1 MSVADDIED
10 TQEDPLLSLLDAA
23 KAFAAR
29 IAEQPMIE
37 RILRAFAR
45 LPESD
50 REPILGI
57 IERDATWCRIVEQ
70 TAETTGIT
78 VRPNTQASF
87 YLHVLDPVADPLEPL
102 RRDVDV
108 IRFGMERFVY
118 MLPLL
123 FEPGVHAQW
132 MASARE
138 IVAAADPELRRC
150 AAKLAHEVLSLL
162 GETDAPIEG

>member
-10 TQEDPLLSLLDAA
+10 NPDDPLLSLLDAA
-23 KAFAAR
+23 KDFAAR

-45 LPESD
+45 LPEAD

-78 VRPNTQASF
+78 VRPNTKASF
-87 YLHVLDPVADPLEPL
+87 YLHVLDPVDDPLEPL

-108 IRFGMERFVY
+108 IRFGLERFVY

-132 MASARE
+132 IASARE
-138 IVAAADPELRRC
+138 IVAGADPELRRC
-150 AAKLAHEVLSLL
+150 ALKLAHEVLALL
-162 GETDAPIEG
+162 EERDASVEA